1 MQILIFFRMPE
12 KLDKHINDLHIQNF
26 GCFEDIKISGLKK
39 INIVFGA
46 NSTGKTWL
54 LRAIDLLLHNQNE
67 LTIYGTLYAILQ
79 NLLPKTFNVGQVE
92 YVILKAFSNTVI
104 NDKKIEIDSKKMI
117 QFVKDINN
125 GLITNT
131 VYGKAIQYV
140 EGEQEWS
147 DLARYIGTKL
157 NEKTTIET
165 EIFNNIIKKFEPNAT
180 HIRGSETELM
190 NIFFGDENFKPFGY
204 FGYGLKRSVISGF
217 LCAVNKDNVLGVD
230 EAENGL
236 HFDAHKTVIKSMI
249 DASIKYNT
257 QLFITTHSREYAKS
271 FLAEI
276 EQQELQNDFSFINL
290 FDKDTKKCASVLNFD
305 DLQKELDGYASP
317 LDPSRMI

>member
-12 KLDKHINDLHIQNF
+12 KPDKHINDLHIQNF

-54 LRAIDLLLHNQNE
+54 LRAVDLLAHNNQE
-67 LTIYGTLYAILQ
+67 QETINNTLCTIIE
-79 NLLPKTFNVGQVE
+79 NLLPKRFSWGQLDKLLITAFNNV
-92 YVILKAFSNTVI
+92 FI
-104 NDKKIEIDSKKMI
+104 NDKITIRPDLMR
-117 QFVKDINN
+117 QHFADINN
-125 GLITNT
+125 GIKQNIMF
-131 VYGKAIQYV
+131 GKAIQYV
-140 EGEQEWS
+140 GGEKEWQELS
-147 DLARYIGTKL
+147 YYIGKTI
-157 NEKTTIET
+157 NEKTLIEK

-180 HIRGSETELM
+180 HIRGSEAELM
-190 NIFFGDENFKPFGY
+190 NVFFGDENFKPFGW

-217 LCAVNKDNVLGVD
+217 LCAVNKDNVLGID

-236 HFDAHKTVIKSMI
+236 HFDAHKTVIKSTI
-249 DASIKYNT
+249 NASIKYNT
-257 QLFITTHSREYAKS
+257 QLFITTHSREYAKN

-276 EQQELQNDFSFINL
+276 EKQELQNNFSFINL
-290 FDKDTKKCASVLNFD
+290 FDKDNKKCASVLNFD